1 MPHSHDHDHDH
12 APEGEHAHGGG
23 SDGSNAQR
31 AHELHEPDHDHAHQH
46 GHGHSHAGHDHS
58 HGAAVGGR
66 AFGIGAAINLGFVVL
81 EIIMGLRANSLALLA
96 DAGHNFV
103 DVIGLVLAGGAIKLA
118 DQAPTTR
125 FTYGLRGTTI
135 LASLANSVLLLLA
148 TGAIAWEAIGR
159 MGNPPPVQ
167 GALVMY
173 VALAGIGVNGGS
185 ALLFLHG
192 RHDDLNARAAF
203 LHLMGDALIAVS
215 VMLSGLIVMKT
226 GLFWLD
232 PLIALAVSA
241 VIVYGAWSVLRD
253 SAELAL
259 HAVPRGIDAA
269 AVRAWLIR
277 QHGVDEVHDL
287 HIWAMSTRE
296 TALTAHLVIP
306 GGYPGDDFLQELG
319 QQLEQQFGICHVTL
333 QTETGSGNTPCALA
347 SEHVV

>member
-1 MPHSHDHDHDH
+1 MPHSDDHNHADEGTHDHGRTAGSSGQRTHDSHQAAHDH
-12 APEGEHAHGGG
+12 GHTH
-23 SDGSNAQR
+23 S
-31 AHELHEPDHDHAHQH
+31 
-46 GHGHSHAGHDHS
+46 HGHSHAGHDHS

-66 AFGIGAAINLGFVVL
+66 AFGIGAAINLGFVVM
-81 EIIMGLRANSLALLA
+81 EIILGLRANSLALLA

-103 DVIGLVLAGGAIKLA
+103 DVIGLVLAWGAIKLA
-118 DQAPTTR
+118 DQAPSAR
-125 FTYGLRGTTI
+125 YTYGLRGTTI

-148 TGAIAWEAIGR
+148 TGAIAWDAIGR
-159 MGNPPPVQ
+159 LGDPPPVQ

-173 VALAGIGVNGGS
+173 VALAGIAVNGGS

-192 RHDDLNARAAF
+192 RHADLNARAAF
-203 LHLMGDALIAVS
+203 FHLLGDALIAVS

-226 GLFWLD
+226 GLRWVD

-241 VIVYGAWSVLRD
+241 VIVYGTWSVLRD

-269 AVRAWLIR
+269 EVREWLIQQR
-277 QHGVDEVHDL
+277 GVGEIHDL

-306 GGYPGDDFLQELG
+306 DGYPGDDFLQELG
-319 QQLEQQFGICHVTL
+319 RQMEHKFGICHVTL
-333 QTETGSGNTPCALA
+333 QTETGSGSAPCALA
-347 SEHVV
+347 PEHVV